1 MSQRQNLT
9 TRATLAAVLLL
20 LVPTLLYADQ
30 ASKEQ
35 LLAAAKSTLA
45 SQIEP
50 GLPEEP
56 IEYWLQSIVEKDA
69 VWSWELNDCG
79 EQSGNPEIDKDR
91 DMPICGGIEV
101 TENERV
107 IYLYFLIG
115 FNETGIAGSREL
127 YFAGVSQRDSV
138 ATYHN
143 LSTLAAYLQNEQN

>member
-9 TRATLAAVLLL
+9 TRATLAAVLLM
-20 LVPTLLYADQ
+20 LVPTLLCADP

-56 IEYWLQSIVEKDA
+56 IEYWLQSIVDKDV
-69 VWSWELNDCG
+69 VWSWEINDCG
-79 EQSGNPEIDKDR
+79 EQTGNPEIDKNR
-91 DMPICGGIEV
+91 DLPICGGIEA
-101 TENERV
+101 TENDRV
-107 IYLYFLIG
+107 IYLYFLIA
-115 FNETGIAGSREL
+115 FNETGIAGSRDL
-127 YFAGVSQRDSV
+127 YFASVSQRDSV
-138 ATYHN
+138 ATFHN